1 MNLIEVFIIWL
12 TALGFTLIGLI
23 PFGAGVED
31 LSHDIESGY
40 AGLVVGGFL
49 FLASDLLIALGI
61 AALI

>member
-1 MNLIEVFIIWL
+1 MN
-12 TALGFTLIGLI
+12 LIGLI